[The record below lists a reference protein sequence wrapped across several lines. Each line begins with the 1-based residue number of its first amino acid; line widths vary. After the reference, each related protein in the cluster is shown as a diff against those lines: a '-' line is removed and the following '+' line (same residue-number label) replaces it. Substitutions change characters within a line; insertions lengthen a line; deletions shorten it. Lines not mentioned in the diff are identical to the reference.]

1 MLVSL
6 LQPSSQMMMTMQTP
20 RKRWSFLRGS
30 HHFRERRPTLHHTAR
45 VYYALDDFVRLS
57 SHTRAIRDND
67 LHITTHY

>member
-45 VYYALDDFVRLS
+45 VYSTHSILFVFPVTVVS
-57 SHTRAIRDND
+57 RDP
-67 LHITTHY
+67 